1 MFRADDVRNIKDI
14 QTTGGPVMADV
25 AKLAGVAISTVSR
38 ALANPDRVNV
48 ETRTKI
54 NAAAAK
60 LGYTPNAMARN
71 LRVGNSNTVL
81 IILPGPLHYGVSQ
94 IIPRVLHSINT
105 ALTERGYNLM
115 IANLVRDAASE
126 GRILDLAFGGSVC
139 GCIILSSYL
148 PKDRNRSLADASL
161 PIVSMLLDISG
172 LSYPS
177 VVTNDREVMRE
188 ATDSLLALGHRRFFF
203 LSGPEG
209 NYHDVERFG
218 GVLEALKKA
227 GISEDAVVKSTPSE
241 SFQAGLQAGE
251 RAADE
256 FMRLSEKPT
265 AVLSVSDDMAIAFM
279 SRVQDFGLRVPDDLS
294 VLSFDGSPVCTYF
307 KPPLSTIEQPVERMG
322 AAAVELLLGIIQQ
335 NAPPPSGPVV
345 IPSKLV
351 IRASVA
357 TAKNK
362 T

>member
-1 MFRADDVRNIKDI
+1 MFWADDVRNSKDI
-14 QTTGGPVMADV
+14 QAGGGPVMADV
-25 AKLAGVAISTVSR
+25 AKLAGVAVSTVSR
-38 ALANPDRVNV
+38 ALANPDRVNA

-71 LRVGNSNTVL
+71 LRVGNSKTIF

-94 IIPRVLHSINT
+94 IIPRVLHSINA
-105 ALTERGYNLM
+105 ALTDRGYNLM
-115 IANLVRDAASE
+115 IANLERDAVSE

-148 PKDRNRSLADASL
+148 PKDANRSLADASL

-188 ATDSLLALGHRRFFF
+188 ATEKLIALGHRRFFF

-218 GVLEALKKA
+218 GVVEALRKA
-227 GISEDAVVKSTPSE
+227 GLSESDVVKSTASE
-241 SFQAGLQAGE
+241 SFQVGLEAGE
-251 RAADE
+251 RASYE
-256 FMRLSEKPT
+256 FMRLSDRPT
-265 AVLSVSDDMAIAFM
+265 ATMSVSDDMAIAFM
-279 SRVQDFGLRVPDDLS
+279 SRIQDFGLTVPDDVS
-294 VLSFDGSPVCTYF
+294 VVSFDGSPVCNYC
-307 KPPLSTIEQPVERMG
+307 KPPLSTIEQPVEKMG
-322 AAAVELLLGIIQQ
+322 AAAVELLLNSIERS
-335 NAPPPSGPVV
+335 APPPGGPVV
-345 IPSKLV
+345 VPSQLV
-351 IRASVA
+351 LRASVSV
-357 TAKNK
+357 AK
-362 T
+362 THG